1 MLCLHVSLV
10 PVANITRS
18 LSCVEHVVAYDK
30 RMLPRRLHYIN
41 NDRISNVLLLTDDTW
56 HVDR

>member
-1 MLCLHVSLV
+1 MLCLHVSIV
-10 PVANITRS
+10 PVANITRA

-30 RMLPRRLHYIN
+30 QMFPRRLHYIN